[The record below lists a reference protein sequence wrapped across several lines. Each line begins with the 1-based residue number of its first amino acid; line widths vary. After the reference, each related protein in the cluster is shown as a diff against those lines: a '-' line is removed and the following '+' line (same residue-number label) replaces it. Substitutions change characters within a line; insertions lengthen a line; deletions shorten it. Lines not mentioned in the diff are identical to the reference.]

1 MEVRCCDSL
10 TKTGMVAKTVMPNA
24 HRTIK
29 FVRYI
34 SVYFKFSILE
44 FRRHLSIFEIKK
56 KIKERAKLDLQCM
69 HIYMLLLASG
79 YAAPTMDWFKE
90 VCESAHI
97 SRNSQAR
104 QK

>member
-1 MEVRCCDSL
+1 
-10 TKTGMVAKTVMPNA
+10 
-24 HRTIK
+24 
-29 FVRYI
+29 
-34 SVYFKFSILE
+34 
-44 FRRHLSIFEIKK
+44 
-56 KIKERAKLDLQCM
+56 M
-69 HIYMLLLASG
+69 HMYMLLLASG